1 MSAFHTICALHLP
14 FSRLSIVFCTF
25 RMLSWH
31 QRPTPNRSIAAST
44 NALIVSSASREPVQ
58 LGTREV
64 AELLDVHSST
74 VKRWFR
80 GVPGLAAPGAA
91 SPESAPAAARVGTT
105 AGGHRRIPLD
115 TALRVARERGNEVY
129 LHRFGDDAGAVWTAV
144 QALEDGDAAPARN
157 LLVGWL
163 RLRRAHLIGR
173 FLRHVTAADPVD
185 PRVLD
190 GVLGGFMRRVGEGWQ
205 RGKLRIA
212 DERAATRE
220 VSEAILSLV
229 GGTGYINRQRAPQTP
244 VAVVGTLETD
254 HHALGALLVRLLLV
268 QRGWAVEYLGSG
280 LPIPEFVAAQRALGA
295 ALVCVSVT
303 PPSGAADVRRFIEVA
318 RELAD
323 PRHPFALAVGG
334 SGSRRAGSAVRAWPL
349 GRSGRFASLS
359 AFQRW
364 IERHFPRTASVPA

>member
-1 MSAFHTICALHLP
+1 M
-14 FSRLSIVFCTF
+14 
-25 RMLSWH
+25 
-31 QRPTPNRSIAAST
+31 
-44 NALIVSSASREPVQ
+44 Q

-64 AELLDVHSST
+64 AELLGVHSST

-80 GVPGLAAPGAA
+80 GRARSGASNAPG
-91 SPESAPAAARVGTT
+91 PESASVAARGGTT

-115 TALRVARERGNEVY
+115 IALRVARERGNEVY

-144 QALEDGDAAPARN
+144 QALEDGRASPARN
-157 LLVGWL
+157 LLIGWL
-163 RLRRAHLIGR
+163 RRRRAHLIGR

-185 PRVLD
+185 ARILD

-205 RGKLRIA
+205 RGELRIA

-220 VSEAILSLV
+220 VSETILSLV
-229 GGTGYINRQRAPQTP
+229 GGTGYVDRQQIPQPP

-254 HHALGALLVRLLLV
+254 RHALGALLVRLILV

-280 LPIPEFVAAQRALGA
+280 LPLPEIVATQRALGA
-295 ALVCVSVT
+295 ALVCLSVT

-323 PRHPFALAVGG
+323 PRQPFALAVGG

-364 IERHFPRTASVPA
+364 MDRRFPRTAPVPA

>member
-1 MSAFHTICALHLP
+1 M
-14 FSRLSIVFCTF
+14 
-25 RMLSWH
+25 
-31 QRPTPNRSIAAST
+31 IASPA
-44 NALIVSSASREPVQ
+44 NPEPVR

-64 AELLDVHSST
+64 AELLGVHSST

-80 GVPGLAAPGAA
+80 GVRGSGASSAARPEPA
-91 SPESAPAAARVGTT
+91 SAGARVGTT

-144 QALEDGDAAPARN
+144 QALENGEASPARN

-185 PRVLD
+185 ARILD
-190 GVLGGFMRRVGEGWQ
+190 GVLGGFMRRVGEGWR
-205 RGKLRIA
+205 RGELRIA

-220 VSEAILSLV
+220 VSETILSLL
-229 GGTGYINRQRAPQTP
+229 GGTGYVDRQQVPQPP

-254 HHALGALLVRLLLV
+254 HHGLGALLVRLTLV

-280 LPIPEFVAAQRALGA
+280 LPIPEIVAAQRAHRA
-295 ALVCVSVT
+295 ALVCLSVT
-303 PPSGAADVRRFIEVA
+303 PPSSVADVHRFIEVA

-323 PRHPFALAVGG
+323 PRRPFALAVGG
-334 SGSRRAGSAVRAWPL
+334 GGSRRAGSAVRAWPL
-349 GRSGRFASLS
+349 GRSARFASLS

-364 IERHFPRTASVPA
+364 MDRHFPRTAPIPA

>member
-1 MSAFHTICALHLP
+1 MND
-14 FSRLSIVFCTF
+14 SIV
-25 RMLSWH
+25 SPAG
-31 QRPTPNRSIAAST
+31 QEAA
-44 NALIVSSASREPVQ
+44 R

-64 AELLDVHSST
+64 AELLGVHSST

-80 GVPGLAAPGAA
+80 GVRGSGASGAGRSEPA
-91 SPESAPAAARVGTT
+91 SAGARVGTT
-105 AGGHRRIPLD
+105 AGGHRRIPLH

-144 QALEDGDAAPARN
+144 QALEDGNASPARN

-163 RLRRAHLIGR
+163 RLRQADLIGR
-173 FLRHVTAADPVD
+173 FLRHVTAADPVEA
-185 PRVLD
+185 RILD
-190 GVLGGFMRRVGEGWQ
+190 GVLGGFMRRVGEGWR
-205 RGKLRIA
+205 RGELRIA

-220 VSEAILSLV
+220 VSETVLSLI
-229 GGTGYINRQRAPQTP
+229 GGAGYVDRRQVPQPP

-254 HHALGALLVRLLLV
+254 HHALGALLVRLFLV

-280 LPIPEFVAAQRALGA
+280 LPIPEIVAAQRARRA
-295 ALVCVSVT
+295 ALVCLSVT
-303 PPSGAADVRRFIEVA
+303 PPSGAADVRRFVEVA

-323 PRHPFALAVGG
+323 PGRPFALAVGG
-334 SGSRRAGSAVRAWPL
+334 GGSRGARSDVRAWPL

-364 IERHFPRTASVPA
+364 MDRHFPPTASVPA

>member
-1 MSAFHTICALHLP
+1 M
-14 FSRLSIVFCTF
+14 
-25 RMLSWH
+25 
-31 QRPTPNRSIAAST
+31 IASPA
-44 NALIVSSASREPVQ
+44 NPEPVQ

-64 AELLDVHSST
+64 AELLGVHSST

-80 GVPGLAAPGAA
+80 GAPGITPPGAVRPEPA
-91 SPESAPAAARVGTT
+91 SAAARVGTT
-105 AGGHRRIPLD
+105 SGGHRRIPLD

-144 QALEDGDAAPARN
+144 KALGNGDASAARH

-163 RLRRAHLIGR
+163 RLRKAHLIGR

-185 PRVLD
+185 ARVLD
-190 GVLGGFMRRVGEGWQ
+190 GVLGGFMRRVGEGWR
-205 RGKLRIA
+205 RGELRIA

-220 VSEAILSLV
+220 VSETILSLV
-229 GGTGYINRQRAPQTP
+229 GGTGHVNRQRVPQPP
-244 VAVVGTLETD
+244 VAVVGTVETD
-254 HHALGALLVRLLLV
+254 QHALGALLVRLLLV
-268 QRGWAVEYLGSG
+268 QRGWAVEYLGSD
-280 LPIPEFVAAQRALGA
+280 LPIPEIVAAQRDLGA

-323 PRHPFALAVGG
+323 PERPFALVVGG
-334 SGSRRAGSAVRAWPL
+334 GGSRGAGSAVRSWPL

-364 IERHFPRTASVPA
+364 MDRHFPRTASVPA

>member
-1 MSAFHTICALHLP
+1 MS
-14 FSRLSIVFCTF
+14 
-25 RMLSWH
+25 
-31 QRPTPNRSIAAST
+31 PTENRSSFVHSNDLIASPAT
-44 NALIVSSASREPVQ
+44 REPVQ

-64 AELLDVHSST
+64 AELLGVHSST

-80 GVPGLAAPGAA
+80 GVTGPGASGA
-91 SPESAPAAARVGTT
+91 VRPDPAPATARVGTT
-105 AGGHRRIPLD
+105 SGGHRRIPLD
-115 TALRVARERGNEVY
+115 TALRVALERGTEVY

-144 QALEDGDAAPARN
+144 RALESGDASPARH
-157 LLVGWL
+157 LLVRWL
-163 RLRRAHLIGR
+163 RLRRAHLVGR

-185 PRVLD
+185 PRILD

-205 RGKLRIA
+205 RGELRIA

-220 VSEAILSLV
+220 VSETILSLV
-229 GGTGYINRQRAPQTP
+229 EGIGYVDRRRVRQPP

-254 HHALGALLVRLLLV
+254 RHALGALLVRLLLV
-268 QRGWAVEYLGSG
+268 QRGWAVEYLGSD
-280 LPIPEFVAAQRALGA
+280 LPFPEIVAAQRALGA

-323 PRHPFALAVGG
+323 PRRPFALVVGG
-334 SGSRRAGSAVRAWPL
+334 GGSAGAGSGVRSWPL

-364 IERHFPRTASVPA
+364 MDRHFPRPATVLA